1 MCYKITKRHD
11 YGCYKK
17 DIIYDENNNL
27 KTDIYFPN
35 DTTSQ
40 TKLLIF
46 WHGGGWFAGSKNDV
60 KDLGIK
66 FANAG
71 FMTLIPDYRL
81 APEFT
86 YPAAH
91 QDSKKFVEWLLDS
104 DYTDDDDQQ
113 NIVQIGASVGGT
125 LALYIAGIYGFPT
138 VTWSASVDFSNWMKN
153 HQNVIPSRY
162 GANELKLTNLYDIFE
177 SFYKFFVKTY
187 AGKNDQAILK
197 KMDVE
202 NYDLSHLGRLKMI
215 NSAHE
220 LVPLNGVLKF
230 IDFLANN
237 DHEVELLVIKG
248 HRHAMDYAMDYI
260 DESLDFLY
268 QTIKEKKNDQH

>member
-1 MCYKITKRHD
+1 MCYKITKRHN

-66 FANAG
+66 LANAG

-81 APEFT
+81 APAFT

-153 HQNVIPSRY
+153 HQDVIPSRY

-177 SFYKFFVKTY
+177 SFYKFFVKNY
-187 AGKNDQAILK
+187 AGKNDQAIFK

>member
-17 DIIYDENNNL
+17 NIIYDENNNL

-138 VTWSASVDFSNWMKN
+138 VTWSASVDFSNWVKN
-153 HQNVIPSRY
+153 HQDVIPSRY

>member
-17 DIIYDENNNL
+17 NIIYDENNNL

-81 APEFT
+81 APEST

-104 DYTDDDDQQ
+104 NYTDDDDQQ

-153 HQNVIPSRY
+153 HQDVIPSRY

-187 AGKNDQAILK
+187 AGENDQAILK

-237 DHEVELLVIKG
+237 DHEVELLIIKG

>member
-1 MCYKITKRHD
+1 VCYKITKRHD

-17 DIIYDENNNL
+17 NIIYDENNNL

-138 VTWSASVDFSNWMKN
+138 VTWSASVDFSNWVKN
-153 HQNVIPSRY
+153 HQDVIPSRY

>member
-1 MCYKITKRHD
+1 MVVI
-11 YGCYKK
+11 KK

-66 FANAG
+66 LANAG

-81 APEFT
+81 APAFT

-125 LALYIAGIYGFPT
+125 LALYIAGIYCFPT

-153 HQNVIPSRY
+153 HQDVIPSRY

-177 SFYKFFVKTY
+177 SFYKFFVKNY
-187 AGKNDQAILK
+187 AGKNDQAIFK

>member
-60 KDLGIK
+60 KDLLIK

-153 HQNVIPSRY
+153 HQDVIPSRY

>member
-1 MCYKITKRHD
+1 MVVI
-11 YGCYKK
+11 KK

-177 SFYKFFVKTY
+177 SF
-187 AGKNDQAILK
+187 
-197 KMDVE
+197 
-202 NYDLSHLGRLKMI
+202 SR
-215 NSAHE
+215 
-220 LVPLNGVLKF
+220 VPCFG
-230 IDFLANN
+230 
-237 DHEVELLVIKG
+237 
-248 HRHAMDYAMDYI
+248 
-260 DESLDFLY
+260 
-268 QTIKEKKNDQH
+268 